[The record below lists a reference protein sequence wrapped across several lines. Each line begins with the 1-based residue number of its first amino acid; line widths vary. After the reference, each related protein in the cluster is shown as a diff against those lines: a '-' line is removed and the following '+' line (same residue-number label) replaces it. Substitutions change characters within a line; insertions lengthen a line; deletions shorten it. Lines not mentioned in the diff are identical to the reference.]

1 MPSTMRRPTGLP
13 EGDAESGPAPASGGS
28 AREVGAVDVG
38 AARASS
44 RLLGSVGSMP
54 PLEHGR
60 RKGAKGSTGSGQ
72 TAAKKR
78 IKRIF
83 MDIRKCA
90 YVRGKIME

>member
-1 MPSTMRRPTGLP
+1 M
-13 EGDAESGPAPASGGS
+13 DGG
-28 AREVGAVDVG
+28 ATW
-38 AARASS
+38 ASS
-44 RLLGSVGSMP
+44 RSLGSVGSMS

-60 RKGAKGSTGSGQ
+60 RKGAKGSRSSGQ

-78 IKRIF
+78 IKGIF